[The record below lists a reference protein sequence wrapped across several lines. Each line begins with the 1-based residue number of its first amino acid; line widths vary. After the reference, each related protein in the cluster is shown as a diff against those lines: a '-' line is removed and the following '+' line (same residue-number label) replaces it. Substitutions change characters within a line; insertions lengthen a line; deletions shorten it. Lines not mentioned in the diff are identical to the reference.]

1 MTSRTL
7 AISNP
12 DGKEGRPIMRE
23 MFAGEYACKL
33 DDKGRFSVPTS
44 LREPFSLSEGG
55 DARRAMLVKSQ
66 REQCLWLLPMP
77 YWHALLE
84 LQQQRLSE
92 RESRLFMHHV
102 VYDVVEVEM
111 DRANR
116 LLVPRRLREHIGAHD
131 NVVLVGM
138 YDHLEVW
145 GSQSWSSHVA
155 ALEEEHGTTL
165 NDMLRMPSLAPSL
178 SSA

>member
-1 MTSRTL
+1 M
-7 AISNP
+7 IV
-12 DGKEGRPIMRE
+12 RE

-44 LREPFSLSEGG
+44 LREPFNLSEGG
-55 DARRAMLVKSQ
+55 DARRAMLVKSR
-66 REQCLWLLPMP
+66 RERCLWLLPVP
-77 YWHALLE
+77 NWRVLLE

-116 LLVPRRLREHIGAHD
+116 FLVPRRLREHIGAD
-131 NVVLVGM
+131 DGVVLVGM

-145 GSQSWSSHVA
+145 GRGAWSSHVA
-155 ALEEEHGTTL
+155 ALEEEHETTL
-165 NDMLRMPSLAPSL
+165 HDVLRMPSLRPAL
-178 SSA
+178 SGA

>member
-1 MTSRTL
+1 MVV
-7 AISNP
+7 
-12 DGKEGRPIMRE
+12 RE

-44 LREPFSLSEGG
+44 LRELFSLSEGG
-55 DARRAMLVKSQ
+55 DARRAMLVKSR
-66 REQCLWLLPMP
+66 RERCLWLLPVP
-77 YWHALLE
+77 NWRVLLE
-84 LQQQRLSE
+84 LQQQRLNE

-116 LLVPRRLREHIGAHD
+116 FLVPRRLREHIGAED
-131 NVVLVGM
+131 GVVLVGM

-145 GSQSWSSHVA
+145 GRRAWSSHVA
-155 ALEEEHGTTL
+155 ALEQEHEMTL
-165 NDMLRMPSLAPSL
+165 SDVLRMPILKPTL
-178 SSA
+178 SGA

>member
-1 MTSRTL
+1 MVV
-7 AISNP
+7 
-12 DGKEGRPIMRE
+12 RE
-23 MFAGEYACKL
+23 MFAGVYACRL
-33 DDKGRFSVPTS
+33 DDKGRFSVPIS
-44 LREPFSLSEGG
+44 LREPFSLSEVS
-55 DARRAMLVKSQ
+55 DTRRAMLVKSQ
-66 REQCLWLLPMP
+66 RERCLWLLPVP

-116 LLVPRRLREHIGAHD
+116 FLVPRRLREHIGAD
-131 NVVLVGM
+131 NDVVLVGM

-145 GSQSWSSHVA
+145 GSRAWSSHVA
-155 ALEEEHGTTL
+155 ALEQEHEMTL
-165 NDMLRMPSLAPSL
+165 SDVLRMPSLKPSL
-178 SSA
+178 SGA

>member
-1 MTSRTL
+1 MVV
-7 AISNP
+7 
-12 DGKEGRPIMRE
+12 RE
-23 MFAGEYACKL
+23 MFAGEYVCKL

-44 LREPFSLSEGG
+44 LREPFSPSEGG
-55 DARRAMLVKSQ
+55 DARRAMLVKSR
-66 REQCLWLLPMP
+66 RERCLWLLPVP

-116 LLVPRRLREHIGAHD
+116 FLVPRRLREHIGAD
-131 NVVLVGM
+131 DDVVLVGM

-145 GSQSWSSHVA
+145 GRRAWSSHVA
-155 ALEEEHGTTL
+155 ALEREHEMTL
-165 NDMLRMPSLAPSL
+165 SDVLRMPTLKPTL
-178 SSA
+178 SGA